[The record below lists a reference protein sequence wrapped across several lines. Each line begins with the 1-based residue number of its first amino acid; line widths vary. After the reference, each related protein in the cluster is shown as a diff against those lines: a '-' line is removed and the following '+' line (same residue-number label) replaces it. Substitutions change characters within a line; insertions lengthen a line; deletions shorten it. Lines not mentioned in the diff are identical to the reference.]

1 MLCTIFSEL
10 RRKEVINICDGARL
24 GCICDLE
31 LDQCTGVISAIVVPG
46 QSRFFGILKSAEEL
60 VIPYCKIVKIGEDVI
75 LVDVNLPCRSDK

>member
-1 MLCTIFSEL
+1 MLCTTFSEL

-60 VIPYCKIVKIGEDVI
+60 VM
-75 LVDVNLPCRSDK
+75 